1 MRHMNWGRILPQPGT
16 QSNDNSNSTMST
28 ADVDL
33 CRLMREREMG
43 DDIEDDIVT
52 SRYFLTYMKSCSV
65 NSEVTK
71 VKKQLI
77 ALDSLA
83 NKRDLEIE
91 GLKAEKRMI
100 QATDRKMLD
109 VQRQSEIDVELK
121 KLGAH

>member
-1 MRHMNWGRILPQPGT
+1 MNKVEQFLQKHGLKVIIL
-16 QSNDNSNSTMST
+16 
-28 ADVDL
+28 L
-33 CRLMREREMG
+33 LL
-43 DDIEDDIVT
+43 
-52 SRYFLTYMKSCSV
+52 LTYMKSCSV

-71 VKKQLI
+71 VKKQLVK
-77 ALDSLA
+77 LDSLA

-109 VQRQSEIDVELK
+109 VQRQSEIDAELK

>member
-1 MRHMNWGRILPQPGT
+1 MNKVEQFLQKHGLKVIIL
-16 QSNDNSNSTMST
+16 
-28 ADVDL
+28 L
-33 CRLMREREMG
+33 LL
-43 DDIEDDIVT
+43 
-52 SRYFLTYMKSCSV
+52 LTYMKSCSV

-71 VKKQLI
+71 VKKQLTT
-77 ALDSLA
+77 LDSLA

>member
-1 MRHMNWGRILPQPGT
+1 MNKVEQFLQKHGLKVIIL
-16 QSNDNSNSTMST
+16 
-28 ADVDL
+28 L
-33 CRLMREREMG
+33 LL
-43 DDIEDDIVT
+43 
-52 SRYFLTYMKSCSV
+52 LTYMKSCSV

>member
-1 MRHMNWGRILPQPGT
+1 MNKVEQFLQKHGLKVIIL
-16 QSNDNSNSTMST
+16 
-28 ADVDL
+28 L
-33 CRLMREREMG
+33 LL
-43 DDIEDDIVT
+43 
-52 SRYFLTYMKSCSV
+52 LTYMKSCSV

-71 VKKQLI
+71 VKKQLVK
-77 ALDSLA
+77 LDSLA